1 MIDDRNNTPSANKI
15 KEGFVRNQKANE
27 AGWKMYLGEMYGTDQ
42 MPAYAAP
49 SRAEDYSGLPYTYTF
64 VGQLDPFRSETL
76 TYVSKLAQ
84 AG

>member
-1 MIDDRNNTPSANKI
+1 MKLKKDLFGI
-15 KEGFVRNQKANE
+15 KRQMK

-42 MPAYAAP
+42 IPVYAAP
-49 SRAEDYSGLPYTYTF
+49 SRAEDYSDLPYTYTF

-84 AG
+84 VRCGC